1 MEDFKP
7 YLRIVSEGQSL
18 THEASYTAFQAIM
31 RGEVD
36 NAQIGALL
44 MGLKNKGETVEE
56 ISGAV
61 RAIRGYAEHIMAPSN
76 AIDTCGT
83 GGDNL
88 GTLNISTAV
97 AFVVA
102 GCGIP
107 VAKHGNKAI
116 SSKSGSA
123 DVLRALGVKIDTD
136 KALVQRS
143 LDEAK
148 LCFMMATQ
156 FHTAMRHVAPVRAAL
171 GFRTIFNLLGP
182 LCNPANTPYQLMG
195 VYDRKWVK
203 PIAEVLKNL
212 GCESAWVVHGSDGL
226 DELTTTGIT
235 YVAELKNGHI
245 REFEITP
252 EQAGLKRAT
261 IEDIKGGDAEENAAR
276 LEALL
281 DGAKDA
287 YRDIVLFNAA
297 AALIVAGKVH
307 TLPDG
312 IEVAKKNIDNGNARK
327 VLDTLVAITHSYNN

>member
-1 MEDFKP
+1 MEEFTP
-7 YLRIVSEGQSL
+7 YLRTLSEGKPLS
-18 THEASYTAFQAIM
+18 HEASYTAFQAIM

-36 NAQIGALL
+36 NAQIGAFL

-123 DVLRALGVKIDTD
+123 DVLRELGVKIDTD

-143 LDEAK
+143 LDEAN
-148 LCFMMATQ
+148 LCFMMAPQ

-212 GCESAWVVHGSDGL
+212 SCESAWVVHGSDGL

-261 IEDIKGGDAEENAAR
+261 IEDIKGGDAEENARR

-281 DGAKDA
+281 DGTKDA
-287 YRDIVLFNAA
+287 YRDIVLLNAA
-297 AALIVAGKVH
+297 AALIVAGKVS
-307 TLPDG
+307 TLIDG
-312 IEVAKKNIDNGNARK
+312 VEMARKNIDNGNAK
-327 VLDTLVAITHSYNN
+327 EVLDKLVKITNS